1 MRLKRDRADCIFS
14 VLMCVCVCVRVLA
27 QEWRE
32 KNIRR
37 LRQIIA
43 DKVAQ
48 RFFVL
53 MAREIARLGT
63 TAADERRIVI
73 IYNDV
78 RTSHVHVYTS
88 I

>member
-1 MRLKRDRADCIFS
+1 MYYIIMYFPFVFCITRIAQTEFMY
-14 VLMCVCVCVRVLA
+14 VCVCVCVCAAARSGGK
-27 QEWRE
+27 R
-32 KNIRR
+32 NMRR

-63 TAADERRIVI
+63 TAADERYIVI
-73 IYNDV
+73 LIIY
-78 RTSHVHVYTS
+78 

>member
-1 MRLKRDRADCIFS
+1 MFEAGSRRLYFCARAQMC
-14 VLMCVCVCVRVLA
+14 VCMCVCVYKSGRK
-27 QEWRE
+27 R
-32 KNIRR
+32 NIRR

-63 TAADERRIVI
+63 TAADERRV
-73 IYNDV
+73 
-78 RTSHVHVYTS
+78 
-88 I
+88 

>member
-1 MRLKRDRADCIFS
+1 MYIY
-14 VLMCVCVCVRVLA
+14 MCPCACMCVRVCLVC
-27 QEWRE
+27 RSGG
-32 KNIRR
+32 KRNIHR

-63 TAADERRIVI
+63 TAADELCIVI
-73 IYNDV
+73 MHNDMC
-78 RTSHVHVYTS
+78 TSHVHVYTR

>member
-1 MRLKRDRADCIFS
+1 MCPCACI
-14 VLMCVCVCVRVLA
+14 CVCLVCRSGGK
-27 QEWRE
+27 R
-32 KNIRR
+32 NTHR

-63 TAADERRIVI
+63 TAADDRVYS
-73 IYNDV
+73 YN
-78 RTSHVHVYTS
+78 